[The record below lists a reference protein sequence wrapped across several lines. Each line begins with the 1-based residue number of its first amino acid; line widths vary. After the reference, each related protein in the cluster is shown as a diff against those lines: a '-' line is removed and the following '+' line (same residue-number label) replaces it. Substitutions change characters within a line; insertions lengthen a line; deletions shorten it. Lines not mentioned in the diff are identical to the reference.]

1 MILLIFGVVLNI
13 HQQHPDHNIGEY
25 NGAKSTEKHRITML
39 SHRINKAYYSPE
51 PNSHWIQFNF
61 ISFNTCL
68 QIFLFFVIPNRGFAL
83 AKTDGTPNGLA
94 YATLQ
99 NSPCGGTGVIPPF
112 CCGSNTMVHGLDSRE
127 SQEKIKT
134 PKTVFFI
141 FWHSQ
146 WESNPCCRNENPMSW
161 TARRWEHSFIATQ
174 RYPMFGKMST
184 LFAAFFI

>member
-1 MILLIFGVVLNI
+1 
-13 HQQHPDHNIGEY
+13 
-25 NGAKSTEKHRITML
+25 ML
-39 SHRINKAYYSPE
+39 VFINLRLRTWAERRGHS
-51 PNSHWIQFNF
+51 
-61 ISFNTCL
+61 
-68 QIFLFFVIPNRGFAL
+68 FVIGNSNNKKIPRWGIFFIV
-83 AKTDGTPNGLA
+83 GTPNGLA

-112 CCGSNTMVHGLDSRE
+112 CCGSNTMVHGFDSRE
-127 SQEKIKT
+127 YPEKIKT